1 MLWADERKSWVR
13 EQNLPQKVQEF
24 IKREGKDKYMHK
36 ALIHDEFGQQRKQLT
51 FLDKDGTT
59 TTAETI
65 TVSPLQK

>member
-1 MLWADERKSWVR
+1 MLWADERKSWAR

-51 FLDKDGTT
+51 FLDKYGTT